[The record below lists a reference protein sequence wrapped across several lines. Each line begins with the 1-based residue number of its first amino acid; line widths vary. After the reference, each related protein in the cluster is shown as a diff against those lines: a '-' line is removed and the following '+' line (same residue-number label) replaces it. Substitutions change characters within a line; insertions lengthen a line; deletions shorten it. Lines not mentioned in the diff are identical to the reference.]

1 MKIKN
6 PNTFEKA
13 MEFYKNMKP
22 SNRYKV
28 IDLYLIEDRFLTM
41 DDAVFVTCSY
51 RKKIKDMFKEKVKYE
66 N

>member
-1 MKIKN
+1 
-6 PNTFEKA
+6 